1 MYKVFLNVSK
11 EKLVFNIDTGCLP
24 PTKAEDLVSNLM
36 EKFSNNKRDDFW
48 FSRPKDQQGTQVEY
62 IPGYSE
68 VIIDADE
75 HHKDVQN
82 DMIVFLKN
90 CKQVSA
96 YSYNVFVGFEI
107 FD

>member
-11 EKLVFNIDTGCLP
+11 EKLVFNVDTGYLP
-24 PTKAEDLVSNLM
+24 PNKAEALVFNLM
-36 EKFSNNKRDDFW
+36 EKYSNNKREDFW
-48 FSRPKDQQGTQVEY
+48 FSRPKDQQGTQIEN

-75 HHKDVQN
+75 HHKDIQN

-90 CKQVSA
+90 GKEVSA
-96 YSYNVFVGFEI
+96 YSCSVFVGYEMI
-107 FD
+107 D